1 MIRTHRSKD
10 YNWNFDT
17 ESGLFMRWGRT
28 IKDDPQCSPIGP
40 EILDMEISTT
50 CHGPGVPCKFC
61 YKSNG
66 PEGKYMSHEI
76 FNSILGKLPE
86 NLTQIA
92 FGIGDIDS
100 NPDLFR
106 IMATCRERGIVPNIT
121 INGYRMSD
129 EAYSQLASS
138 CGAVAVSNYDKGTC
152 YGAVQRLTDLGMEQV
167 NIHQILSEESFD
179 TCMDLLD
186 DIQTDERLAKLNAV
200 VFLMLKP
207 KGRAVKTTPISKEK
221 FNQLI
226 EKAFRLNSP
235 IGFDSCSAPS
245 FIDSIKDHPKKEM
258 LEAMVEPCEAFLFS
272 SYCNVD
278 GIAFPCSFCEKEEE
292 WKEGIDILSC
302 NNFIDDV
309 WNNEK
314 MIKWRKK
321 LLQCKRNCPTFNLQL
336 K

>member
-1 MIRTHRSKD
+1 MIRTHRSD
-10 YNWNFDT
+10 NYNWNFDT
-17 ESGLFMRWGRT
+17 DTGLFMRWGNSVN
-28 IKDDPQCSPIGP
+28 DDPQCSSVGP

-50 CHGPGVPCKFC
+50 CHGPGIPCKFC

-66 PEGKYMSHEI
+66 PDGKYMSLEKFSEI
-76 FNSILGKLPE
+76 LCKLPE

-106 IMATCRERGIVPNIT
+106 IMSHCREKGIIPNLT

-129 EAYSQLASS
+129 ELYNALSEL
-138 CGAVAVSNYDKGTC
+138 CGAVAVSNYGKSVC
-152 YGAVQRLTDLGMEQV
+152 YGAVKKLTDLGMKQV

-186 DIQTDERLAKLNAV
+186 DINSDPRLEKLNAV

-207 KGRAVKTTPISKEK
+207 KGGAKDSTLISKEK
-221 FNQLI
+221 FNLLI

-235 IGFDSCSAPS
+235 IGFDSCSAPA
-245 FIDSIKDHPKKEM
+245 FLNSIEAHPKREQ
-258 LEAMVEPCEAFLFS
+258 LEALVEPCEAFLFS

-278 GIAFPCSFCEKEEE
+278 GEFFPCSFCEDEQE
-292 WKEGIDILSC
+292 WEIGLPLTEST
-302 NNFIDDV
+302 NFMEDV
-309 WNNEK
+309 WNHER
-314 MIKWRKK
+314 MEQWRNK
-321 LLQCKRNCPTFNLQL
+321 LIGKCRACPMFDLYV
-336 K
+336 